1 LRSMIQRSIYTLI
14 VTVVMAGMFLL
25 TGCKPQRHDLPTDNK
40 NGGAT
45 PTGSMELKADA
56 IAPPSDVDDGRPV
69 IACFGDSLTAGLGV
83 DVDSSYPADLQRE
96 LDKAGYHY
104 RVVNMGISGDTT
116 KDALSRIDRVL
127 ALKPA
132 ITVVE
137 FGGNDG
143 LRGVP
148 VANSRQNLD
157 EILERLTHTG
167 TRIALAGITLPP
179 QYSAPYIKDF
189 NETYSLLAKKY
200 SVPLLPFVL
209 QNVYGVPGSIQ
220 ADGIHPTAQGCK
232 QVAKNVMGLIQP
244 LLKK

>member
-1 LRSMIQRSIYTLI
+1 MIQRSPFTLMCTFA
-14 VTVVMAGMFLL
+14 VAAMFLL
-25 TGCKPQRHDLPTDNK
+25 TGCEPKHHDLATDNK

-45 PTGSMELKADA
+45 PTGSMKVQSDA
-56 IAPPSDVDDGRPV
+56 AAPSNDVDDGRPV
-69 IACFGDSLTAGLGV
+69 IVCFGDSLTAGLGV

-96 LDKAGYHY
+96 LDKAGYRY

-116 KDALSRIDRVL
+116 KDALARIDRIL
-127 ALKPA
+127 AMKPA

-157 EILERLTHTG
+157 DILGRLTHTG
-167 TRIALAGITLPP
+167 TQVALAGITLPP
-179 QYSAPYIKDF
+179 QYSAPYIQQF
-189 NETYSLLAKKY
+189 NETYTVLSKKY

-209 QNVYGVPGSIQ
+209 QDVYGVPGSMQ
-220 ADGIHPTAQGCK
+220 ADGIHPTVQGCK
-232 QVAKNVMGLIQP
+232 QVAKNIFTLIHP
-244 LLKK
+244 MLKK

>member
-1 LRSMIQRSIYTLI
+1 MIQRSPFTLI
-14 VTVVMAGMFLL
+14 CTFAVAVMFLL
-25 TGCKPQRHDLPTDNK
+25 TGCEPKHRDRATDSK

-45 PTGSMELKADA
+45 PTASMQLKSDAA
-56 IAPPSDVDDGRPV
+56 IASTNDVDDGRPV

-116 KDALSRIDRVL
+116 KDALARIDRVL
-127 ALKPA
+127 AMKPA

-157 EILERLTHTG
+157 DILGRLTHTG
-167 TRIALAGITLPP
+167 TQVALAGITLPP

-189 NETYSLLAKKY
+189 NETYTVLAKKY

-209 QNVYGVPGSIQ
+209 QDVYGVPGSIQ
-220 ADGIHPTAQGCK
+220 SDGIHPTAQGCK
-232 QVAKNVMGLIQP
+232 QVAKNVLNLIQP
-244 LLKK
+244 MLKK